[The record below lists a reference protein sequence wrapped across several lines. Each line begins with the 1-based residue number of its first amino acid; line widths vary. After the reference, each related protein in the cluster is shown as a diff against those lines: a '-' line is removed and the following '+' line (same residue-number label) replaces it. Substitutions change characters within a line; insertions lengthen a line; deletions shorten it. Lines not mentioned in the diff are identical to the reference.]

1 MPVISFCL
9 ASISFQLKKP
19 QRSRSWRPKRH
30 AATQQQ
36 QQFCSAALHAF
47 VFFYFSNFALR
58 WQENESKA
66 KKEER
71 QRDSVKAMGKDKAIK
86 QVWKTQTPTRN
97 WWELWDYIERGI
109 KWNAYRIPLGERT
122 CYCLARLFMSL
133 SLLLSAAA
141 NQRRICSIG
150 NERFRFQCFSLSV
163 SLSVCLFVCLS
174 VLGQTNINKLEN
186 E

>member
-71 QRDSVKAMGKDKAIK
+71 QRDSEKAMGKDKHKAGLK
-86 QVWKTQTPTRN
+86 NT
-97 WWELWDYIERGI
+97 
-109 KWNAYRIPLGERT
+109 NAHEKLMRTLRLYREGHKVKCISNSIGGTHLLLPSTAFYEPLCCCR
-122 CYCLARLFMSL
+122 LRLISAASARLAVNAF
-133 SLLLSAAA
+133 
-141 NQRRICSIG
+141 G
-150 NERFRFQCFSLSV
+150 FSV
-163 SLSVCLFVCLS
+163 SACLSHCLSVCSFVCLCW
-174 VLGQTNINKLEN
+174 VRQTSIN
-186 E
+186 

>member
-1 MPVISFCL
+1 MFVNYRCWCRSLHCLHSFFPTAFRLWHPSFLKREVWVPVISFCL

-71 QRDSVKAMGKDKAIK
+71 QRDSEKAMGKDKAIK

-122 CYCLARLFMSL
+122 CYCLAWLFMSL
-133 SLLLSAAA
+133 SAVVG
-141 NQRRICSIG
+141 CG
-150 NERFRFQCFSLSV
+150 
-163 SLSVCLFVCLS
+163 
-174 VLGQTNINKLEN
+174 
-186 E
+186 